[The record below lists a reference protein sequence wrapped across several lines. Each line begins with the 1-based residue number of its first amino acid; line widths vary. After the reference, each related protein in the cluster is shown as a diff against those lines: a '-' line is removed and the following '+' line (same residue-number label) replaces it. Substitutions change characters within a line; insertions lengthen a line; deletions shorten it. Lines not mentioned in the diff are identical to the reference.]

1 MISRFFIDRPIMAS
15 VLAIVI
21 TLAGVV
27 ALLNLP
33 VAQYP
38 DIMPPQIT
46 VEAAYP
52 GATAEVVSNNVAA
65 PIELQVNGA
74 DNMMYMFST
83 SSNTGNMTLNVL
95 FKVGTNVE
103 LAQVDVQNRV
113 NIALPQLPQAVVDQ
127 GIKVQRRSNA
137 FMILV
142 AVYSPDE
149 RYDTIY
155 VANYAS
161 LYVLDEL
168 KRVPGASQA
177 TIFGATDYAMR
188 IWLKPDRMAELGISA
203 AQVADAIR
211 KQNQQFAVGQLGQPP
226 TKERVEQTL
235 TVTTRGRL
243 LDPREFENIILR
255 AAGDGAAIVRLKDV
269 GRAELGARDYS
280 LRRRL
285 NGKPATFIAVYQQPG
300 ANALDVSKEIRK
312 TLVELKKSFPEGIDV
327 DIALDITDFVRSSIK
342 EVLKTLA
349 EATLL
354 VVLVVFVFLHN
365 VRATIV
371 PILAIPV
378 SIVGT
383 FAGMYL
389 FGFSVNLLT
398 LFGLILSI
406 GIVVDDAIVVIE
418 NVERNRVQ
426 LKLPPREA
434 AIKAMQEVTGPV
446 IAIVLVLCAVFVPV
460 AFLGGISGQLYKQF
474 ALTIAI
480 SVVIS
485 GLMAL
490 TLSPAV
496 AAILL
501 KEHTQENRG
510 VLRRLETAF
519 DRATMAYVA
528 GVRRVLRRPV
538 IALAVFAL
546 LAAGTWWIFKVV
558 PVAFFPV
565 EDRGYILAVSY
576 LPDGASLDRTQ
587 AVDGQARAVFAQ
599 SPAVRYVVEVDGFSL
614 IDGQLKPNAGTMFI
628 NLKDYAQRTDPRL
641 EAPAVIAGAL
651 PGLAAIREALV
662 FAFNPPSIPGLGNI
676 GGFEFWIQGRS
687 EGDIGKLETVT
698 QQFIQKAKIRPELLG
713 LQSTIRATTP
723 QIYLDVDREKAETL
737 GVAINDVYDT
747 LQILFGS
754 LYVSQFTKYSRLYQ
768 VVVQAEADYRTKPED
783 IDQVYVRSRDG
794 KMIPLKALVTLK
806 NVPGPDLVS
815 RFNSFP
821 AARVLGA
828 AAPGYSSGDAVKAV
842 EELAA
847 EALPAG
853 YSYAWSGE
861 AYELKKAGAASILA
875 FVFGIVMVFLI
886 LAAQYERWS
895 LPLGV
900 VLTVPF
906 ALFGATLA
914 IWWRGIANDIYFQI
928 GLLTL
933 IALAAKNAILIIE
946 FAILKRK
953 EGLSILE
960 AAVEASRLRLR
971 PIVMTSFAFILGCL
985 PLAVAAGA
993 SSGSRRSIGTGVIGG
1008 MLGATLIAVFFIPL
1022 FFMLLE
1028 KLSEKFS
1035 RSGKPREETAASA
1048 TAAHTE
1054 AD

>member
-149 RYDTIY
+149 RYDTTY

-161 LYVLDEL
+161 LYILDEL

-211 KQNQQFAVGQLGQPP
+211 KQNQQFAVGRLGQPP
-226 TKERVEQTL
+226 TKEPVEQTL

-243 LDPREFENIILR
+243 LDPQEFENIILR

-280 LRRRL
+280 MRRRL

-327 DIALDITDFVRSSIK
+327 DIALDITDFVRSSIT

-354 VVLVVFVFLHN
+354 VVLVVFLFLHN

-389 FGFSVNLLT
+389 FGFSINLLT

-519 DRATMAYVA
+519 DRATTAYVA

-538 IALAVFAL
+538 IALVVFAL
-546 LAAGTWWIFKVV
+546 LAAGTWWIFKIV

-565 EDRGYILAVSY
+565 EDRGYFLAVSY

-587 AVDGQARAVFAQ
+587 AVDGQAREVFAQ
-599 SPAVRYVVEVDGFSL
+599 SAAVRYVVEVDGFSL

-641 EAPAVIAGAL
+641 EAPAVIAGAM
-651 PGLAAIREALV
+651 PGLSAIREALV
-662 FAFNPPSIPGLGNI
+662 FAFNPPSIPGFGEYRRL
-676 GGFEFWIQGRS
+676 R
-687 EGDIGKLETVT
+687 V
-698 QQFIQKAKIRPELLG
+698 
-713 LQSTIRATTP
+713 
-723 QIYLDVDREKAETL
+723 LD
-737 GVAINDVYDT
+737 
-747 LQILFGS
+747 
-754 LYVSQFTKYSRLYQ
+754 
-768 VVVQAEADYRTKPED
+768 
-783 IDQVYVRSRDG
+783 
-794 KMIPLKALVTLK
+794 
-806 NVPGPDLVS
+806 PGPQ
-815 RFNSFP
+815 RGRHRQAGNRNP
-821 AARVLGA
+821 AVHPKSQEPAR
-828 AAPGYSSGDAVKAV
+828 APGPAIDHSRHDPPDLPRRGPREGRNAGGADQRCLRHSADPVRLAVREPV
-842 EELAA
+842 HQVQP
-847 EALPAG
+847 ALPGHRAG
-853 YSYAWSGE
+853 RGRLPHQARGHRPGLRAFARRQDDPLE
-861 AYELKKAGAASILA
+861 GPGDPEKRPRPGPGLALQQLPRRPGA
-875 FVFGIVMVFLI
+875 
-886 LAAQYERWS
+886 
-895 LPLGV
+895 
-900 VLTVPF
+900 
-906 ALFGATLA
+906 
-914 IWWRGIANDIYFQI
+914 
-928 GLLTL
+928 
-933 IALAAKNAILIIE
+933 
-946 FAILKRK
+946 
-953 EGLSILE
+953 
-960 AAVEASRLRLR
+960 
-971 PIVMTSFAFILGCL
+971 
-985 PLAVAAGA
+985 
-993 SSGSRRSIGTGVIGG
+993 GSRRPRLQLRGRREGRRGVGGRGAARRLLLRLERRSLRTEEGRCGVHPGVRLRDRHGLPDPGRSIRTLVPAPGRRPDGALRAFRRHPRHLVEGHRKRHLLPDRPAHADRAGG
-1008 MLGATLIAVFFIPL
+1008 
-1022 FFMLLE
+1022 
-1028 KLSEKFS
+1028 
-1035 RSGKPREETAASA
+1035 
-1048 TAAHTE
+1048 
-1054 AD
+1054 

>member
-46 VEAAYP
+46 VETTYP

-113 NIALPQLPQAVVDQ
+113 NIALPQLPQVVIDQ

-142 AVYSPDE
+142 AVFSPDE
-149 RYDTIY
+149 RYDTTY

-161 LYVLDEL
+161 LYILDEL

-203 AQVADAIR
+203 AQVAEAIR
-211 KQNQQFAVGQLGQPP
+211 KQNQQFAVGRLGQPP

-243 LDPREFENIILR
+243 LDPQEFENIILR
-255 AAGDGAAIVRLKDV
+255 AAGEGAAIVRLKDV

-280 LRRRL
+280 MRRRL

-300 ANALDVSKEIRK
+300 ANALDVSKEIRN

-327 DIALDITDFVRSSIK
+327 DIALDITDFVRSSIT

-485 GLMAL
+485 GIMAL

-519 DRATMAYVA
+519 DRATTAYVA
-528 GVRRVLRRPV
+528 GVRRVLHRPV
-538 IALAVFAL
+538 IALMVFAL
-546 LAAGTWWIFKVV
+546 LAAGTWWIFKIV

-565 EDRGYILAVSY
+565 EDRGYFLAVSY

-587 AVDGQARAVFAQ
+587 VVDGQAQAVFAQ

-614 IDGQLKPNAGTMFI
+614 IDGQLKPNAGTMFV

-641 EAPAVIAGAL
+641 EATAVIADAM
-651 PGLAAIREALV
+651 PGLAGIREALV
-662 FAFNPPSIPGLGNI
+662 FAFNPPSIPGLGNV

-687 EGDIGKLETVT
+687 EGDIGKLEIVT
-698 QQFIQKAKIRPELLG
+698 QQFIQKARSRPELLG

-737 GVAINDVYDT
+737 GVPISDVYDT

-754 LYVSQFTKYSRLYQ
+754 LYVSQFNKYSRLYQ
-768 VVVQAEADYRTKPED
+768 VIVQAEADYRTKPED

-861 AYELKKAGAASILA
+861 AYELKKAGSASILA

-906 ALFGATLA
+906 ALFGAILA

-1035 RSGKPREETAASA
+1035 RAGKPRGETAASA
-1048 TAAHTE
+1048 TDAHTE